1 MRTAGFK
8 SGSFDGQPRG
18 KLWSWFAITGGA
30 MVVLAIFAATNL
42 FVAGMAATYSV
53 GVVMIAAGLIQIG
66 HSAAVRRWTWAATWL
81 IAGLLYLA
89 AAMAVL
95 TNPLFGATFLTL
107 LLTASLAASGVLRLA
122 VAASERRR
130 GRGSLLLSG
139 VTSIF
144 AAIAIGAAW
153 PGNSVWI
160 LGLVLAL
167 DLGIQGLSLLLF
179 GFALRTARQ

>member
-1 MRTAGFK
+1 MRTAGYEA
-8 SGSFDGQPRG
+8 GSFDRKPRV
-18 KLWSWFAITGGA
+18 KLWSWFALAGGA
-30 MVVLAIFAATNL
+30 ISILALLAATNL
-42 FVAGMAATYSV
+42 FVAGMAATYGV
-53 GVVMIAAGLIQIG
+53 GAVMIAAGIIQIG

-81 IAGLLYLA
+81 VAGLLYLA
-89 AAMAVL
+89 AAFAVFAD
-95 TNPLFGATFLTL
+95 PLFGATFLTL

-130 GRGSLLLSG
+130 GRGWLLLSG
-139 VTSIF
+139 ATSIF

-179 GFALRTARQ
+179 GFALRTARR